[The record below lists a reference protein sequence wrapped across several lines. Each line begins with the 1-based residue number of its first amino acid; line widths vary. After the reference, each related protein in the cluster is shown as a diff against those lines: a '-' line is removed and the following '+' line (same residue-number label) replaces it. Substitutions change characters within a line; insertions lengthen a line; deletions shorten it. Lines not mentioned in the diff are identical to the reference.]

1 MNKLL
6 LPLPLMI
13 ACFCGGCARPKS
25 EYELIN
31 VNRTYSFCSNSDKSY
46 VIDIVRRKYM
56 ECHHSILTMTVPG
69 TANFRTDVS
78 TIVHEKDSPDGSK
91 AFLAEYIG
99 SHIYLLS
106 TYIKDGNSECKTR
119 VTSYVAW
126 STLEHQMK
134 IIEGW
139 VKGTASGCKLEP
151 L

>member
-13 ACFCGGCARPKS
+13 ACFCGGCFARPKS

-31 VNRTYSFCSNSDKSY
+31 VNRTYSFCSNSDKTY

-56 ECHHSILTMTVPG
+56 ECHQSIHTKDAPG
-69 TANFRTDVS
+69 TTIRIDVS
-78 TIVHEKDSPDGSK
+78 TIVHEKDSHDGSK
-91 AFLAEYIG
+91 AFLAEYVG
-99 SHIYLLS
+99 SNIYLLS
-106 TYIKDGNSECKTR
+106 TYIKDSNSECKTR

-126 STLEHQMK
+126 PTLEHQMK

-151 L
+151 